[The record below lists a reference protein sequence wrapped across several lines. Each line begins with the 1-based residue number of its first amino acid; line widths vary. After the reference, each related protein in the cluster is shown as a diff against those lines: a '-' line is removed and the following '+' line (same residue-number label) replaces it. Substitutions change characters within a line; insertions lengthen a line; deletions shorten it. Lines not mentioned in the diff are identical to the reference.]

1 MGPRIAI
8 RVDGSHQIGMGHV
21 YRMVNLAEALR
32 QIGLEHIAFCSFAD
46 ESVSRWLRQ
55 NNFPVEILGKEAEK
69 ITPITNWLA
78 EYKPDLLINDIL
90 DTGID
95 YMSAMAGSGCSII
108 NFDDN
113 GPGRKLADCRINAL
127 PCKMLSCDVDSR
139 SYQGPDYLLL
149 GEEFSLPSLAQTVCK
164 RPDSILVSLGGSD
177 TYGNTLAVVRALQRC
192 KQLKRIHVVAG
203 PAFGHWAE
211 LMQAVRDDGRCVVD
225 RSVKSIYK
233 LMQENELAVVGG
245 GIMLFESARCALPTL
260 SIASED
266 FERANIQWA
275 EDKGITRFAGEGQPV
290 DVEVV
295 FEAAWSLLED
305 PVGRL
310 AMSELGP
317 RVVDGGG
324 RQRVVDIIRAL
335 CSDTSDTL

>member
-1 MGPRIAI
+1 
-8 RVDGSHQIGMGHV
+8 
-21 YRMVNLAEALR
+21 MVNLAEALR
-32 QIGLEHIAFCSFAD
+32 QIGLENIAFCSFAD
-46 ESVSRWLRQ
+46 ESVGCWLQ
-55 NNFPVEILGKEAEK
+55 QSNFPVEILGNDAEK
-69 ITPITNWLA
+69 RTAITTWLD

-90 DTGID
+90 DTSID
-95 YMSAMAGSGCSII
+95 YMSAIVGSGCSII

-113 GPGRKLADCRINAL
+113 GPGRKLADFRINAL
-127 PCKMLSCDVDSR
+127 PCKMLSYGVDSR

-149 GEEFSLPSLAQTVCK
+149 GEEFSLPIPAQVSCK
-164 RPDSILVSLGGSD
+164 RPGSILVSLGGSD
-177 TYGNTLAVVRALQRC
+177 TYGNTLAVVQALHRC
-192 KQLKRIHVVAG
+192 KQLNRIHVVAG
-203 PAFGHWAE
+203 PAFGHWSE
-211 LMQAVRDDGRCVVD
+211 LMQAVRDDSRFVVD
-225 RSVKSIYK
+225 RSVKSMYK

-275 EDKGITRFAGEGQPV
+275 EGKGITRFVGEGQPV

-317 RVVDGGG
+317 RAVDGGG
-324 RQRVVDIIRAL
+324 RQRVVDIIRGL
-335 CSDTSDTL
+335 CSNTSCTL